1 LTLVPYAGMA
11 RSPRHHSLHEG
22 REEYLSALYQARHKT
37 TRACAVVKIRGD
49 LYERL
54 LWAIDDVAEKIT
66 GDREYLWI
74 DDPSRSSSSRAEE

>member
-1 LTLVPYAGMA
+1 MA

-49 LYERL
+49 LYERMERL
-54 LWAIDDVAEKIT
+54 LWAIDDVAEQIT

-74 DDPSRSSSSRAEE
+74 DDPSRRSSQRRE